1 MKATIEIEVNKHFGQ
16 VYIKFPETGHCC
28 DSVLEPFELKSKDA
42 TLAALHEIISE
53 YIDTDIKNELEEDD

>member
-28 DSVLEPFELKSKDA
+28 DSVLEPSEL
-42 TLAALHEIISE
+42 E
-53 YIDTDIKNELEEDD
+53 DTDSCEDTQDFMDKCYKVIQKGE